1 MFLLII
7 IHTSCQTKNGKSCTY
22 IVLSY
27 EQEICMGL
35 RRVDSSGLEL
45 FFFWNL
51 ISKKNDVVTN
61 LESRVAEDTFWKQLP
76 LTEVRIKNKVVNLN
90 AVRTGEK
97 VTARY
102 VLYNTGNNPLFIE
115 YVNPDCS
122 CTGYEV
128 SDSITFPGDSLQIM
142 LKFDTTGKAGIN
154 FMSAVVKANTSTAL
168 YKLSFVVDVLE

>member
-1 MFLLII
+1 MSRKFVWVSVGLIAVVW
-7 IHTSCQTKNGKSCTY
+7 SF
-22 IVLSY
+22 
-27 EQEICMGL
+27 
-35 RRVDSSGLEL
+35 
-45 FFFWNL
+45 FFFWKL
-51 ISKKNDVVTN
+51 ISKKDDVVTK
-61 LESRVAEDTFWKQLP
+61 LESRVVEDTFCKQLP
-76 LTEVRIKNKVVNLN
+76 LTEVRIKNKVVKLN

-154 FMSAVVKANTSTAL
+154 FMSAQSWPSL
-168 YKLSFVVDVLE
+168 RMFPELLPD

>member
-1 MFLLII
+1 MSRKFVWVSVGLIAVVW
-7 IHTSCQTKNGKSCTY
+7 SF
-22 IVLSY
+22 
-27 EQEICMGL
+27 
-35 RRVDSSGLEL
+35 
-45 FFFWNL
+45 FFFWKL
-51 ISKKNDVVTN
+51 ISKKDDVVTK
-61 LESRVAEDTFWKQLP
+61 LESRVVEDTFCKQLP
-76 LTEVRIKNKVVNLN
+76 LTEVRIKNKVVKLN

-115 YVNPDCS
+115 YVNPACS

-142 LKFDTTGKAGIN
+142 LKFDTTGKAGLN

-168 YKLSFVVDVLE
+168 YKLSFVIDVLE